1 MTLQVSP
8 QTKRVFHLSLPI
20 FAELLLQL
28 LVGNMDQFMISHFGS
43 AAVAAIGNGNQV
55 MNVVIIVLT
64 TMSTAATILLTQH
77 IGAGRVGE
85 ECSEIVTVAVTVSA
99 VFSFLVGLF
108 LLLEPELVFQLLRTP
123 EDAFDGACLYTR
135 IVGGTVLLQ
144 GLYIQLC
151 AVLRSYTLLKEVVVL
166 SVSMNLLNVVG
177 NAILINGFFGFP
189 QMGVAGAAVSTV
201 ISKAVGLTLA
211 CITLKRKCTVRF
223 SLQYLH
229 PFPAKTFRAL
239 LGIAL
244 PSGTEALSYN
254 VSQTFILRFINLMG
268 AAVVSAKVYGSMLAN
283 VAGTKDAVYEAE
295 AGQKIAD
302 DMGYPVMIKAS
313 AGGGGKGMR
322 VCYDSE
328 DFVHTFET
336 AKLEAEN
343 AFGDGTMYIEK
354 YIEDPR
360 HIEFQILAD
369 KYGNTIHLGERDC
382 SIQRRHQKLIEES
395 PSPAISD
402 EQRKKMGEIAVKAA
416 KAAEYYSAGTIEFL
430 RDKHGDFYFIEMNT
444 RIQVEHPVTEWVTGI
459 DLIREQIR
467 IAAGKHLTYTQ
478 EDVHVHGHAIE
489 VRINAEDTEHDFR
502 PSPGTVT
509 NVHFPGGKGVRIDS
523 ALFAGYQIPP
533 YYDSMI
539 AKLIVYDKNR
549 KLALRKLRNA
559 LGELVLE
566 GVKTN
571 IDYQYEIINDED
583 FIEGNVDTGFIER
596 FQKKHQSEN
605 EAE

>member
-1 MTLQVSP
+1 MIKKVLIANRGEIAVRIIRACREMGIETVAVYSEADKEALH
-8 QTKRVFHLSLPI
+8 TKLADEAICIGPAPSKDSYLSMENIISATIISGADAIHPGFGFLSENSK
-20 FAELLLQL
+20 FAELCEQCNITFIGPDSKVIASL
-28 LVGNMDQFMISHFGS
+28 GNKQVARNTMMAAGVPVIPGS
-43 AAVAAIGNGNQV
+43 K
-55 MNVVIIVLT
+55 
-64 TMSTAATILLTQH
+64 
-77 IGAGRVGE
+77 
-85 ECSEIVTVAVTVSA
+85 
-99 VFSFLVGLF
+99 
-108 LLLEPELVFQLLRTP
+108 EPVY
-123 EDAFDGACLYTR
+123 D
-135 IVGGTVLLQ
+135 
-144 GLYIQLC
+144 
-151 AVLRSYTLLKEVVVL
+151 
-166 SVSMNLLNVVG
+166 
-177 NAILINGFFGFP
+177 
-189 QMGVAGAAVSTV
+189 
-201 ISKAVGLTLA
+201 
-211 CITLKRKCTVRF
+211 
-223 SLQYLH
+223 
-229 PFPAKTFRAL
+229 AKT
-239 LGIAL
+239 
-244 PSGTEALSYN
+244 
-254 VSQTFILRFINLMG
+254 G
-268 AAVVSAKVYGSMLAN
+268 AELAR
-283 VAGTKDAVYEAE
+283 E
-295 AGQKIAD
+295 I
-302 DMGYPVMIKAS
+302 GYPVIIKA
-313 AGGGGKGMR
+313 ALGGGGKGMR
-322 VCYDSE
+322 TAWTPEEFESAFQTAQKETEMAFADS
-328 DFVHTFET
+328 
-336 AKLEAEN
+336 
-343 AFGDGTMYIEK
+343 TMYIEHFV
-354 YIEDPR
+354 ENPR

-369 KYGNTIHLGERDC
+369 KYGNVIHLGERDC